1 MKQSSNADET
11 SSCQRSQDTN
21 LFICEMGIIAN
32 IHITLITHLGSKHG
46 DYPELR
52 ASGLG
57 IAGTRYLLGGPTR

>member
-32 IHITLITHLGSKHG
+32 IHLGSKHG

-57 IAGTRYLLGGPTR
+57 IANPLPFRGPDTLNNQ